1 MKKAA
6 LILLL
11 VPVIFFSASFTGP
24 FEQIAQ
30 ADSGGRGWRGGH
42 SGGRDGFVSRGGAR
56 GIGGGDAVVRSGARD
71 AVVRGGVV
79 RGGTRDAAFRYS
91 GRDSYVRNSAR
102 GGFVGRGSYAGYR
115 GHGHGGHHGGHF
127 SSSIWIGPSFG
138 FGYDPFY
145 YPYYP
150 YRYSYPYP
158 YYAPPTVVV
167 PQEPQE
173 YIMRDDQQDET
184 GYWYYCKEA
193 NGYYPYVKRCPGGW
207 MKVVPYQPPPDL
219 D

>member
-6 LILLL
+6 LILFLI
-11 VPVIFFSASFTGP
+11 PVMFFSASFTVP

-42 SGGRDGFVSRGGAR
+42 SGGREGFVSRGGAR
-56 GIGGGDAVVRSGARD
+56 GRGGGDVTVRGGARD
-71 AVVRGGVV
+71 AVVRGGS
-79 RGGTRDAAFRYS
+79 RDAAFRYS
-91 GRDSYVRNSAR
+91 GRDSYVRHSGR
-102 GGFVGRGSYAGYR
+102 GGFVGRGDYVRS
-115 GHGHGGHHGGHF
+115 GGHRHGGHF

-145 YPYYP
+145 YPFYP
-150 YRYSYPYP
+150 AYRYPYP

-173 YIMRDDQQDET
+173 YIMRDDQEDET
-184 GYWYYCKEA
+184 GYWYYCKDA

>member
-11 VPVIFFSASFTGP
+11 IPVIFFSASFTGP

-56 GIGGGDAVVRSGARD
+56 GRGGGDAIVRGGARD
-71 AVVRGGVV
+71 AVV

-91 GRDSYVRNSAR
+91 GRDSYVRHSGR
-102 GGFVGRGSYAGYR
+102 GGFVGRGDYVRS
-115 GHGHGGHHGGHF
+115 GGHHRHGGHF

-145 YPYYP
+145 SPFYPA

-173 YIMRDDQQDET
+173 YIMRDDQEDET